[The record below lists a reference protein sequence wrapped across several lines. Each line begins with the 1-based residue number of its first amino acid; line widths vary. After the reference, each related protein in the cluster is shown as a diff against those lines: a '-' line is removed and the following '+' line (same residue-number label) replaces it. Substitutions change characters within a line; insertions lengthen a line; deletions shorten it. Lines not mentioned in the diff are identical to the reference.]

1 MADPIQERGLRA
13 KIREFLEGRH
23 KSATVKK
30 VMRIVDGFPTIEAF
44 CTAHKSEWL
53 AKYRAARP
61 KSEFD
66 LGVKVM
72 RAIEEVIAF
81 VREDKRNAQ
90 LDLEAK
96 KKAEA
101 EAALKEQRENPK
113 FSLGELKALVN
124 FMELCDVKELDLR
137 GIREFLSKIGVKV
150 KELA

>member
-1 MADPIQERGLRA
+1 MADQIEQRGLRS
-13 KIREFLEGRH
+13 KIRAYLESRH
-23 KSATVKK
+23 KAATVKK
-30 VMRIVDGFPTIEAF
+30 VMRIIDGFPTIEAF
-44 CTAHKSEWL
+44 CSAHKSEWL

-66 LGVKVM
+66 IGVKVM
-72 RAIEEVIAF
+72 RAIEDVISF
-81 VREDKRNAQ
+81 VREDKRNAK
-90 LDLEAK
+90 LDLEVKERAA
-96 KKAEA
+96 AE
-101 EAALKEQRENPK
+101 EALREQRENPK

>member
-13 KIREFLEGRH
+13 RIREHLESRY

-30 VMRIVDGFPTIEAF
+30 VMRIIDGFPTIEAF
-44 CTAHKSEWL
+44 CKASKTEWL
-53 AKYRAARP
+53 LKYRAARP
-61 KSEFD
+61 KSKFD
-66 LGVKVM
+66 LGIKVM
-72 RAIEEVIAF
+72 RAIDCAIAF

-96 KKAEA
+96 KKAEE

>member
-23 KSATVKK
+23 KSVTVKK

-44 CTAHKSEWL
+44 CKASKAEWL
-53 AKYRAARP
+53 SKYRAARP

-81 VREDKRNAQ
+81 VREDKRNME

-96 KKAEA
+96 KRAE
-101 EAALKEQRENPK
+101 EETALKEQRENPK
-113 FSLGELKALVN
+113 FSLGELKALIN

-137 GIREFLSKIGVKV
+137 GIKEFLSKIGVKV